1 MKRKSILILTLLLT
15 FDLFACLN
23 GETKVLKNGAFIY
36 EDYKGIIPN
45 GHNFNVDNFPKLIKE
60 LDSLYKVT
68 NDLDYLSDKGYVLI
82 ISKKYQEALE
92 VYFQIEKIKPNRYS
106 TASNIGTI
114 YELLGKNKEALD
126 WINKS
131 IRINPKSHKGS
142 EWIHS
147 KILEAK
153 IKGEKYITSDF
164 LININSDDNRILLR
178 LSKSKRKEL
187 INALYYQLNERISFI
202 KDKDKIIAQLLFDL
216 ANLLVA
222 DGNSSD
228 AIIIYIK
235 AEEYGYSP
243 EKIHDKIIYAN
254 WESKDIT
261 YKKIYYKE
269 KNNELYKIAVI
280 IQSIIILILILLVLK
295 RKKSLK

>member
-1 MKRKSILILTLLLT
+1 MKINPLIIFTFLLT
-15 FDLFACLN
+15 FNAFACLN
-23 GETKVLKNGAFIY
+23 GETKILKNGAFIY
-36 EDYKGIIPN
+36 EDYQGIVPN
-45 GHNFNVDNFPKLIKE
+45 GHNFNVDNFPRLIKQ
-60 LDSLYKVT
+60 LDSLYKAT

-82 ISKKYQEALE
+82 ISKKYLEALD

-114 YELLGKNKEALD
+114 YELLGKNKEALN

-131 IRINPKSHKGS
+131 IQINPKSHKGS

-153 IKGEKYITSDF
+153 IRGEKYITSNF
-164 LININSDDNRILLR
+164 LINLDSDNDRTLAQ

-187 INALYYQLNERISFI
+187 INALYYQLNERVSFI

-216 ANLLVA
+216 ANLLVI

-228 AIIIYIK
+228 AVIIYIK
-235 AEEYGYSP
+235 AEKYGYSP
-243 EKIHDKIIYAN
+243 EKIHNKIIN
-254 WESKDIT
+254 TSWKSTVSINKKNKSNET
-261 YKKIYYKE
+261 YKIVVVVQ
-269 KNNELYKIAVI
+269 LV
-280 IQSIIILILILLVLK
+280 IILILLFLLLK
-295 RKKSLK
+295 RKKTLK

>member
-1 MKRKSILILTLLLT
+1 MKINPLIIFTFLLT
-15 FDLFACLN
+15 FNAFACLN
-23 GETKVLKNGAFIY
+23 GETKILKNGAFIY
-36 EDYKGIIPN
+36 EDYQGIVPN
-45 GHNFNVDNFPKLIKE
+45 GHNFNVDNFPRLIKQ
-60 LDSLYKVT
+60 LDSLYKAT

-82 ISKKYQEALE
+82 ISKKYLEALD

-114 YELLGKNKEALD
+114 YELLGKNKEALY

-131 IRINPKSHKGS
+131 IQINPKSHKGS

-153 IKGEKYITSDF
+153 IRGEKYITSNF
-164 LININSDDNRILLR
+164 LINLDSDNDRTLAQ

-187 INALYYQLNERISFI
+187 INALYYQLNERVSFI

-216 ANLLVA
+216 ANLLVI

-228 AIIIYIK
+228 AVIIYIK
-235 AEEYGYSP
+235 AEKYGYSP
-243 EKIHDKIIYAN
+243 EKIHNKIIN
-254 WESKDIT
+254 TSWKSTISINKKNKSNET
-261 YKKIYYKE
+261 YKIV
-269 KNNELYKIAVI
+269 VI
-280 IQSIIILILILLVLK
+280 VQLVIILILLFLLLK
-295 RKKSLK
+295 RKKTLK